1 MHINSQSLACIWLVQ
16 LQSVGVCSISG
27 YFTYP
32 SRHVD
37 TCEISTGAD
46 CQQQLIWHIVL
57 VLHIRCLFCNQ
68 RRLDLYLW
76 RLSECLPSPS
86 PHCRWPCPPPA
97 VPSDSVY
104 IEDMEAVQK
113 LRDLLHQALLE
124 LECQRRPDDPQ
135 RAGRLLLTLPL
146 LRQTAGRALTTFY
159 SIKTRGGVP
168 MHKLFLEMLEAM
180 MDSP

>member
-1 MHINSQSLACIWLVQ
+1 MNPFI
-16 LQSVGVCSISG
+16 
-27 YFTYP
+27 T
-32 SRHVD
+32 
-37 TCEISTGAD
+37 
-46 CQQQLIWHIVL
+46 VL
-57 VLHIRCLFCNQ
+57 LL
-68 RRLDLYLW
+68 LLLLYL
-76 RLSECLPSPS
+76 S
-86 PHCRWPCPPPA
+86 PPP
-97 VPSDSVY
+97 PPPSSSSSDSVY

-113 LRDLLHQALLE
+113 LRDLLHQALVE
-124 LECQRRPDDPQ
+124 LEAQRRPDDGQ

>member
-1 MHINSQSLACIWLVQ
+1 MPYTVPH
-16 LQSVGVCSISG
+16 
-27 YFTYP
+27 
-32 SRHVD
+32 HV
-37 TCEISTGAD
+37 
-46 CQQQLIWHIVL
+46 L
-57 VLHIRCLFCNQ
+57 
-68 RRLDLYLW
+68 
-76 RLSECLPSPS
+76 
-86 PHCRWPCPPPA
+86 PA
-97 VPSDSVY
+97 VVSDSVY

-124 LECQRRPDDPQ
+124 LECQQHPDDPQ

>member
-1 MHINSQSLACIWLVQ
+1 MGNTGIV
-16 LQSVGVCSISG
+16 SVEKAEKMWTPYIVP
-27 YFTYP
+27 Y
-32 SRHVD
+32 HV
-37 TCEISTGAD
+37 
-46 CQQQLIWHIVL
+46 L
-57 VLHIRCLFCNQ
+57 
-68 RRLDLYLW
+68 
-76 RLSECLPSPS
+76 
-86 PHCRWPCPPPA
+86 PA
-97 VPSDSVY
+97 VLSDSVY

>member
-1 MHINSQSLACIWLVQ
+1 MFSSA
-16 LQSVGVCSISG
+16 
-27 YFTYP
+27 
-32 SRHVD
+32 
-37 TCEISTGAD
+37 
-46 CQQQLIWHIVL
+46 VL
-57 VLHIRCLFCNQ
+57 
-68 RRLDLYLW
+68 
-76 RLSECLPSPS
+76 
-86 PHCRWPCPPPA
+86 
-97 VPSDSVY
+97 SDSVY

>member
-1 MHINSQSLACIWLVQ
+1 MLLGNRGFS
-16 LQSVGVCSISG
+16 
-27 YFTYP
+27 
-32 SRHVD
+32 
-37 TCEISTGAD
+37 
-46 CQQQLIWHIVL
+46 
-57 VLHIRCLFCNQ
+57 FCDKKLRKLRKHPALGLTNA
-68 RRLDLYLW
+68 L
-76 RLSECLPSPS
+76 
-86 PHCRWPCPPPA
+86 PA
-97 VPSDSVY
+97 VLSDSVY

>member
-1 MHINSQSLACIWLVQ
+1 MSEHTHSGFKSTITPYLLPNHVLLAV
-16 LQSVGVCSISG
+16 V
-27 YFTYP
+27 
-32 SRHVD
+32 
-37 TCEISTGAD
+37 
-46 CQQQLIWHIVL
+46 
-57 VLHIRCLFCNQ
+57 
-68 RRLDLYLW
+68 
-76 RLSECLPSPS
+76 
-86 PHCRWPCPPPA
+86 
-97 VPSDSVY
+97 SDSVY

>member
-1 MHINSQSLACIWLVQ
+1 MLKAIALTN
-16 LQSVGVCSISG
+16 
-27 YFTYP
+27 
-32 SRHVD
+32 
-37 TCEISTGAD
+37 
-46 CQQQLIWHIVL
+46 
-57 VLHIRCLFCNQ
+57 
-68 RRLDLYLW
+68 
-76 RLSECLPSPS
+76 
-86 PHCRWPCPPPA
+86 
-97 VPSDSVY
+97 SDSVY

-113 LRDLLHQALLE
+113 LRDLLHQALQE
-124 LECQRRPDDPQ
+124 MECQRRPDDAQ

>member
-1 MHINSQSLACIWLVQ
+1 MTTERVFIE
-16 LQSVGVCSISG
+16 
-27 YFTYP
+27 P
-32 SRHVD
+32 
-37 TCEISTGAD
+37 
-46 CQQQLIWHIVL
+46 
-57 VLHIRCLFCNQ
+57 
-68 RRLDLYLW
+68 
-76 RLSECLPSPS
+76 LPHTVPD
-86 PHCRWPCPPPA
+86 PVPPA

>member
-1 MHINSQSLACIWLVQ
+1 MLPIVCICGKLVGNTGF
-16 LQSVGVCSISG
+16 LSVAKAEKIYTPYTVP
-27 YFTYP
+27 Y
-32 SRHVD
+32 HV
-37 TCEISTGAD
+37 
-46 CQQQLIWHIVL
+46 L
-57 VLHIRCLFCNQ
+57 
-68 RRLDLYLW
+68 
-76 RLSECLPSPS
+76 
-86 PHCRWPCPPPA
+86 PA
-97 VPSDSVY
+97 VLSDSVY